1 MTLGPQDI
9 EGNARKE
16 AFAPKANRAYTK
28 RANGHD
34 VVEPLFVERSTD
46 IKFKPGAYRI
56 KGIVEDGDFA
66 VLFGPSGGGK
76 TFVALDIGH
85 AIATGRA
92 SIFGRRVKQ
101 APVLLCS
108 LEGARGLG
116 KRVQAINREIGPAPH
131 LYVYRKSLVLFQNDE
146 MVARLAATIQRHHI
160 RVVIID
166 TLARAM
172 AGGKEN
178 APEDM
183 GAMIKAFGEIAETT
197 GAHVMIVHHTG
208 KDESK
213 GGRGHNSLKAAAD
226 VEIEVTGDNGDHI
239 IRLSKVKDG
248 QDGERFAFKLRVIH
262 LGVDDD
268 GDDITTCVVEETGP
282 PQSVAPK
289 ESLLASDQEALGW
302 LREAVEEHGER
313 PPIEIPAGIKA
324 TTKARWTEIG
334 RKRTDNEAD
343 TVLKAVNRAITRLT
357 NAKVIGVHAPY
368 FWVTR

>member
-1 MTLGPQDI
+1 MTIDPTTI
-9 EGNARKE
+9 ERSSRRETFK
-16 AFAPKANRAYTK
+16 PSKQ
-28 RANGHD
+28 ANGRGPHRD
-34 VVEPLFVERSTD
+34 EIEPLLVERSTE
-46 IKFKPGAYRI
+46 IKFKPGAYRV
-56 KGIVEDGDFA
+56 KGIVEDGDFS
-66 VLFGPSGGGK
+66 VLYGPSGGGK
-76 TFVALDIGH
+76 TFQALDIAH
-85 AIATGRA
+85 RIATGRGPV
-92 SIFGRRVKQ
+92 FGRRVKQ

-116 KRVQAINREIGPAPH
+116 KRVQAINAELGAAPD
-131 LYVYRKSLVLFQNDE
+131 LFVYRKSLALFQNE
-146 MVARLAATIQRHHI
+146 TMAARLIATVKRHRV

-183 GAMIKAFGEIAETT
+183 GAMVKVFGEIAEAT
-197 GAHVMIVHHTG
+197 GAHVMVVHHTG

-213 GGRGHNSLKAAAD
+213 GGRGHSSLKAAAD
-226 VEIEVTGDNGDHI
+226 VEIEVTRESGAHI

-248 QDGERFAFKLRVIH
+248 QDGERFAFNLRVVQ

-268 GDDITTCVVEETGP
+268 GDDITTCVVEDKGTP
-282 PQSVAPK
+282 LVSKSK
-289 ESLLASDQEALGW
+289 EKLSDGDLEALNW
-302 LREAVEEHGER
+302 LREAVGEFGER
-313 PPIEIPAGIKA
+313 PAIELPAGIIV

-357 NAKVIGVHAPY
+357 NAKMIGVSAPY
-368 FWVTR
+368 CWVTR